1 METRPRL
8 PRRKFLIRAATER
21 EREDSLWFL
30 CVCVGGKDNL
40 LLKLLV
46 SYLYP
51 GCHTLGAIEALRYKP
66 TLRGA
71 RDEDNAEQEE
81 EN

>member
-8 PRRKFLIRAATER
+8 PCRKFLIRTER
-21 EREDSLWFL
+21 ARESSLWF
-30 CVCVGGKDNL
+30 CVEGVEGNL

>member
-8 PRRKFLIRAATER
+8 PCRKFLIRTER
-21 EREDSLWFL
+21 EREFSLI
-30 CVCVGGKDNL
+30 CEEGEEGNL

>member
-21 EREDSLWFL
+21 ERGLSLISL
-30 CVCVGGKDNL
+30 CVGGKDNL